1 MPSLTSENKKRR
13 HGKTCGTTKAANGS
27 FAALTIMFVSA
38 LFVASSLI
46 SSSTAEAKRYNSS
59 GYDRI
64 KIVSRFS
71 PNKYIIAPVRPG
83 RYGDRQVRLPN
94 GRWIDCARN
103 CRWTVQKEYLDF
115 WEFQQNPFGPG
126 YLRLNIR

>member
-1 MPSLTSENKKRR
+1 MLFMT
-13 HGKTCGTTKAANGS
+13 GKTEKPS
-27 FAALTIMFVSA
+27 FAKKTLVSALAALTVLAFA
-38 LFVASSLI
+38 GI
-46 SSSTAEAKRYNSS
+46 SSPQKAEAKRYHD

-83 RYGDRQVRLPN
+83 RHGDRQVRLPN
-94 GRWIDCARN
+94 GRWLDCARN